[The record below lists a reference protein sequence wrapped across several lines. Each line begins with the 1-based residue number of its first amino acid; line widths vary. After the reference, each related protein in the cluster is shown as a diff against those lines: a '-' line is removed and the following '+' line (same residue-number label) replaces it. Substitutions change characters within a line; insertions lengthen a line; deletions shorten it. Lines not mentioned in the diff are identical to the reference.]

1 MFCDKQIINQNGK
14 VRGGTVEEGD
24 SISIHYLPRLT
35 KRLCEAGEHIKAI
48 KA

>member
-1 MFCDKQIINQNGK
+1 MGK
-14 VRGGTVEEGD
+14 LEVELFEEGD